1 MLALSKMGITNSV
14 FFNDLS
20 HEAIKLRLK
29 LLNSKIIISSAN
41 NIDFKNKILKLKRVK
56 KLKFSE
62 DVFANKHIKSI
73 NFDSLILKKN
83 VNPYNYKYNFVKS
96 NHPSFVLFT
105 SGTTGVPKGI
115 VHSTGGYILYSKYTC
130 LKQFGMNKKSVILT
144 ASDAG
149 WINGHTYALYGPLSI
164 GATTVLLEKPLNL
177 LSTDLMKKI
186 LNKFKVSILYLP
198 VTLIRMIKATTSK
211 KKFIA
216 KYLKTLGSMGEP
228 LSNSVAK
235 WFSKSYSSKSLQIVN
250 TYFQTETGGII
261 CSPKYNDHL
270 KKVPFGCVG
279 KPINKHLGV
288 YLENKNLEKSEI
300 KIKNLWPGVLI
311 GVINGI
317 SYYKKYWDKLNSF
330 KLFDYASVDKNK
342 NYLIHGRLDDVI
354 NIRGHRIG
362 SAEIESALLK
372 INNVSECG
380 AIGVKDSLE
389 GQVLVVFYTSVKKKL
404 LSDDINKEL
413 IENFGTFAVPKE
425 TIQIPEM
432 PKTRSG
438 KILRRLLRDLY
449 ENPKELYY
457 GDLSTIIN
465 KKSIYAIKKILINK

>member
-1 MLALSKMGITNSV
+1 M
-14 FFNDLS
+14 
-20 HEAIKLRLK
+20 
-29 LLNSKIIISSAN
+29 
-41 NIDFKNKILKLKRVK
+41 
-56 KLKFSE
+56 
-62 DVFANKHIKSI
+62 
-73 NFDSLILKKN
+73 
-83 VNPYNYKYNFVKS
+83 
-96 NHPSFVLFT
+96 
-105 SGTTGVPKGI
+105 
-115 VHSTGGYILYSKYTC
+115 
-130 LKQFGMNKKSVILT
+130 
-144 ASDAG
+144 
-149 WINGHTYALYGPLSI
+149 
-164 GATTVLLEKPLNL
+164 
-177 LSTDLMKKI
+177 
-186 LNKFKVSILYLP
+186 
-198 VTLIRMIKATTSK
+198 
-211 KKFIA
+211 
-216 KYLKTLGSMGEP
+216 
-228 LSNSVAK
+228 
-235 WFSKSYSSKSLQIVN
+235 
-250 TYFQTETGGII
+250 
-261 CSPKYNDHL
+261 
-270 KKVPFGCVG
+270 
-279 KPINKHLGV
+279 
-288 YLENKNLEKSEI
+288 
-300 KIKNLWPGVLI
+300 
-311 GVINGI
+311 
-317 SYYKKYWDKLNSF
+317 NSF